1 MAAATSQPEYVTS
14 NIENLRVGDT
24 VLAFNPD
31 TGQAEPR
38 RIVDAFDRTTYRLRV
53 LEIHDLDGTSQ
64 TIRTTDEHPF
74 WVVDQQ
80 DFKPAGE
87 LEVGEE
93 LLGPRGEMQTLA
105 ATWAEEHPEGV
116 TVYNFE
122 VEGAHT
128 YFVCA
133 SDLSETPVLVHN
145 ATAGTC
151 LHGNSKLSRKPNHLY
166 VIRNKITGQIQ
177 KYGISGGKIT
187 GAGKSYRAQS
197 QVNKWNN
204 RAGADI
210 YESDIIAKNLTRT
223 KALSMEKG
231 RVNSYSVARQK
242 AGASSSPKGP
252 PKNSLPKPE
261 M

>member
-14 NIENLRVGDT
+14 NIEDLRVGDT
-24 VLAFNPD
+24 VLAFNPG
-31 TGQAEPR
+31 TGQTEPR

-93 LLGPRGEMQTLA
+93 LLGPRGEVQTLA
-105 ATWAEEHPEGV
+105 STWAEEHPEGV

-133 SDLSETPVLVHN
+133 SDLSETPVLVQN
-145 ATAGTC
+145 ATAGAC
-151 LHGNSKLSRKPNHLY
+151 PIFRFRDPISK
-166 VIRNKITGQIQ
+166 
-177 KYGISGGKIT
+177 ISLR
-187 GAGKSYRAQS
+187 GKSLKAGRKRLLSSGLKERIKRDTGRHIFVDDVGRTRAAYDTIS
-197 QVNKWNN
+197 QQGKDAGHWHKWGVTDKGQRYPINN
-204 RAGADI
+204 A
-210 YESDIIAKNLTRT
+210 
-223 KALSMEKG
+223 G
-231 RVNSYSVARQK
+231 RVVDKDSTAANIPS
-242 AGASSSPKGP
+242 
-252 PKNSLPKPE
+252 KP
-261 M
+261 